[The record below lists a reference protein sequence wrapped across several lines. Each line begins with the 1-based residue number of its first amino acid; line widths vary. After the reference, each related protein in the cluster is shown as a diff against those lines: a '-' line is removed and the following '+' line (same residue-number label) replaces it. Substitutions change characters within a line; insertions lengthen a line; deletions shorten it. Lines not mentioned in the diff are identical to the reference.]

1 MKNPNLLGKF
11 NWWPSFSVGDG
22 SAYRFAT
29 VTHYIYVFSFFTH
42 AGFTIVFLLLEVP
55 ILAAYNVASCVVF
68 IFAALLNQRGRYRL
82 AFHIAALEVLLHSS
96 LCAFL
101 IGWETGFHYF
111 ILGIVPFAAIL
122 PQASR
127 LRKTLLVSVLIA
139 SYGAVYFA
147 SDAVANLYQLAPQ
160 MVTALNYMNLV
171 LTFGAFSFLVR
182 YLAKASTRAEERVA
196 EASRTDYLTGVLNRR
211 GMNES
216 LDAARSI
223 ARRSGQP
230 LTVIIGDLDD
240 FKMINDNYGH
250 NCGDRV
256 LVAVTERLQG
266 SIREEDL
273 VARWGGEEFLILLPA
288 TDAAGARK
296 VGEKLLHSI
305 REQPFNCGPHSL
317 HTTITLGLAAGNG
330 HETAEDLI
338 GRADRALYYGKQSG
352 KNRLITE
359 VPNNSAQTPK

>member
-1 MKNPNLLGKF
+1 MKNSDLLAKF
-11 NWWPSFSVGDG
+11 NWWPSFSVGDR

-29 VTHYIYVFSFFTH
+29 VTHYIYLFSFFAH
-42 AGFTIVFLLLEVP
+42 AGFTIVFLLLEAP
-55 ILAAYNVASCVVF
+55 ILAAYNVVSCVVF
-68 IFAALLNQRGRYRL
+68 ILAAILNQRGRYRL
-82 AFHIAALEVLLHSS
+82 AFHLAALEVLLHSS

-111 ILGIVPFAAIL
+111 IPGIIPFAAIL
-122 PQASR
+122 PQTSR
-127 LRKTLLVSVLIA
+127 LRKTLLISLLIA
-139 SYGAVYFA
+139 GYGVVYFA
-147 SDAVANLYQLAPQ
+147 SDAVASFYQLAPQ

-171 LTFGAFSFLVR
+171 LTFGAFSFLVN
-182 YLAKASTRAEERVA
+182 YLARASTRAEERVT

-211 GMNES
+211 GMSES

-250 NCGDRV
+250 NCGDHV
-256 LVAVTERLQG
+256 LVAVTERLQS

-288 TDAAGARK
+288 TNTAGAQK
-296 VGEKLLHSI
+296 VGWKLLASI
-305 REQPFNCGPHSL
+305 REQPFICGLHSL
-317 HTTITLGLAAGNG
+317 RMTITLGLASGTG

-352 KNRLITE
+352 KNRLISE
-359 VPNNSAQTPK
+359 APDYNAQTPK